1 VIAHRLRNIAVSWRA
16 YRAWNRACLL
26 NAWRA
31 TRHHFDRGWHSV
43 MEVLG
48 PGLATSL
55 ALYMSGAADS
65 VRDNSVIVAA
75 GVATSVLWVV
85 SVLCW
90 NFGLAPYRLWR
101 AARERIAHLQM
112 SIGRRI
118 DRQAIARDL
127 ELCIREGTALMDSAT
142 PSKSQLSQWY
152 EGVLRV
158 VSRAGHRDRAMLEN
172 LGPAPGTRGGA
183 LELLILSNR
192 IEKLRLIRDRQHRA
206 AREQALRMG
215 AGGGRQSTRLG
226 QSRAAAQ
233 RSGAIRAPRTAM
245 IATSRRR

>member
-1 VIAHRLRNIAVSWRA
+1 MSWRA
-16 YRAWNRACLL
+16 YRAWIRACLM

-31 TRHHFDRGWHSV
+31 TRGHFGGGWRSA

-48 PGLATSL
+48 PGFATSL
-55 ALYMSGAADS
+55 ALYMWSGGADPALDNVLTIATGAA
-65 VRDNSVIVAA
+65 V
-75 GVATSVLWVV
+75 SVLWIAI
-85 SVLCW
+85 VLCW

-112 SIGRRI
+112 AVGRRI
-118 DRQAIARDL
+118 DRQAIARQLD
-127 ELCIREGTALMDSAT
+127 LCIKEGTALMDFVPT
-142 PSKSQLSQWY
+142 KSQLSEWY

-158 VSRAGHRDRAMLEN
+158 VSRASPRDRAMLET

-192 IEKLRLIRDRQHRA
+192 IEKLRLIRDRQYRA
-206 AREQALRMG
+206 AREQALRMNAG
-215 AGGGRQSTRLG
+215 VRQSSHAGQLRAGG
-226 QSRAAAQ
+226 Q
-233 RSGAIRAPRTAM
+233 RSSSIRAPRTPM